1 MLLFKYPVL
10 SLRFSQFFFCVC
22 PCFSGAFY
30 TGFECLLGYPGVRM
44 GIVFKSLFTKRSQG
58 VVIYTGASVL
68 CPSFSAEDAVRD

>member
-1 MLLFKYPVL
+1 
-10 SLRFSQFFFCVC
+10 
-22 PCFSGAFY
+22 
-30 TGFECLLGYPGVRM
+30 M